1 MAGDVRRGRAGC
13 ELGLLRGF
21 SLTGIDAVPPPESS
35 DRLQTTRGRG
45 GGRGLGHICPELRF
59 SLRAVCAAR
68 SSLAA
73 DRVQSA
79 RVAVSST
86 DCRPCRIASTSPGR
100 LELGADRPDQQ
111 HGKAADTLDGEVEQL
126 ARGVGADVSVQP
138 GIVIIIP
145 YRRKRR
151 VLLFVVLPWTLRM
164 TSATKRPQSER
175 YAGQNDANIWSGQE
189 RRDHGKLV
197 DALWVGK

>member
-1 MAGDVRRGRAGC
+1 VEERGC
-13 ELGLLRGF
+13 E
-21 SLTGIDAVPPPESS
+21 PPPAVSGE
-35 DRLQTTRGRG
+35 LGVTPGMPIVCV
-45 GGRGLGHICPELRF
+45 GHICPELRF

-100 LELGADRPDQQ
+100 LELGAERHDQQ

-138 GIVIIIP
+138 GFVIIIP

-175 YAGQNDANIWSGQE
+175 YAGQNDANIWSGQK